1 MVTDDVMDREAL
13 KPAVGLHRAF
23 LLFLGAAAGLLGAVG
38 LVFPIL
44 PGIPLL
50 AAAAT
55 CFAHSSPGLHDWL
68 MNLPIIGTLLRR
80 VDEAPRLAWHW
91 RLLLALTVWG
101 VAIYALVISTKVFW
115 LRVAV
120 LTAALVLTLALL
132 VLPATET
139 PRRARR
145 RLMLASD

>member
-1 MVTDDVMDREAL
+1 MDREEL
-13 KPAVGLHRAF
+13 KPATGLHRAF
-23 LLFLGAAAGLLGAVG
+23 LLLLGAAAGLLGAVG

-55 CFAHSSPGLHDWL
+55 CFARSSPGLHRWL
-68 MNLPIIGTLLRR
+68 LGLPMVGPLLRR
-80 VDEAPRLAWHW
+80 VNDAPRLAWHW
-91 RLLLALTVWG
+91 RLLLALAVWA

-132 VLPATET
+132 VLPAIEA

-145 RLMLASD
+145 RLMLASA